1 MVTEALKQ
9 YSNNSVNVYYV
20 LNIDDSQIINVLR
33 PLNPEKVLFIISSKT
48 FTTKETITN
57 AKTVMKWL
65 MSSSFDQSTITKHFS
80 AVYSNKKY
88 Y

>member
-1 MVTEALKQ
+1 
-9 YSNNSVNVYYV
+9 
-20 LNIDDSQIINVLR
+20 
-33 PLNPEKVLFIISSKT
+33 VLFIIYSKT